1 MLAEET
7 PGRDPE
13 HESCGGRVLI
23 VDDEPQV
30 LAALRHQLRREFDV
44 VTAENGAEALEILRH
59 EPVDVIIAD
68 QRLPQMTGSEVLAAA
83 RALNGDAARI
93 MLTSYADLDAVVD
106 AINQAQ
112 IYGYVTTPWD
122 GNEIRTTVRTAIQR
136 ARLQKENR
144 ELLSTLEASD
154 RRKDE
159 FLAVLAHELRNPLA
173 PIRNAVD
180 ILRLQGLSDP
190 TAQAARDIIDRQLH
204 QLVRLVDDLLDANR
218 LNRGELLLRKERV
231 ELAAVVEQAV
241 EGARPQILSGGQEL
255 TLSLPQHS
263 VHLEADPV
271 RLVQVFQ
278 NLLINAS
285 KHTEKGGHI
294 RLRAG
299 SDASSVTVAIED
311 TGVGIAAKDL
321 PHIFEMFTK
330 IAPQM
335 AQTPLG
341 IGVGLAL
348 TRELVEMHG
357 GSIAARSEGPGKG
370 TAFIVRLP
378 LAVEER
384 LPQSSARG
392 DGDNAETASARRVL
406 VVDDDL
412 AVAQSLSLLLRVLG
426 NQAEI
431 AHDGLA
437 AIALAERL
445 QPEVILL
452 DIGMPILDGYETC
465 RRIRAEP
472 WGKSIKI
479 VAVTGWGSNEDR
491 RKSAEAGFDAHLV
504 KPAAAS
510 SLSQVL
516 GDPSSLVAR

>member
-1 MLAEET
+1 VVAEET

-144 ELLSTLEASD
+144 ELLSTLEASN

-190 TAQAARDIIDRQLH
+190 TALAARDIIDRQLH
-204 QLVRLVDDLLDANR
+204 QLVRLVDDLLDVNR
-218 LNRGELLLRKERV
+218 LSRGQLQPRKERV
-231 ELAAVVEQAV
+231 ELAAVVAQAL

-255 TLSLPQHS
+255 TVSLPQQP

-271 RLVQVFQ
+271 RLAQVFQ

-285 KHTEKGGHI
+285 KYTEKGGHI
-294 RLRAG
+294 GLRAG
-299 SDASSVTVAIED
+299 SDATGVTVAIDD
-311 TGVGIAAKDL
+311 TGVGIAAEDL
-321 PHIFEMFTK
+321 PHIFEMFTQVG
-330 IAPQM
+330 PQT
-335 AQTPLG
+335 AQTSLG
-341 IGVGLAL
+341 VGIGLAL
-348 TRELVEMHG
+348 ARGVVEMHG
-357 GSIAARSEGPGKG
+357 GTITAGSEGPGKG
-370 TAFIVRLP
+370 STFSVRLP

-392 DGDNAETASARRVL
+392 DGHNTETASARRVL

-452 DIGMPILDGYETC
+452 DIGMPIIDGYETC

-479 VAVTGWGSNEDR
+479 VALTGWGTDEDR
-491 RKSAEAGFDAHLV
+491 RRSAEAGFDAHLV
-504 KPAAAS
+504 KPAGAS
-510 SLSQVL
+510 TLSQVL
-516 GDPSSLVAR
+516 GDPSCLVAG

>member
-7 PGRDPE
+7 PRRDPE

-30 LAALRHQLRREFDV
+30 LAALRRQLRREFDV
-44 VTAENGAEALEILRH
+44 VTAENGADALEILQH

-68 QRLPQMTGSEVLAAA
+68 QRMPQMTGSELLAAA
-83 RALNGDAARI
+83 RALDGDAARI
-93 MLTSYADLDAVVD
+93 MLTGYADLDAVVD
-106 AINQAQ
+106 AVNQAQ
-112 IYGYVTTPWD
+112 LYGYVTKPWD

-180 ILRLQGLSDP
+180 ILRLEGLSDP

-218 LNRGELLLRKERV
+218 LNRGELQLRREWV
-231 ELAAVVEQAV
+231 DLAAVVEQAL

-299 SDASSVTVAIED
+299 SDASGVTVAIED
-311 TGVGIAAKDL
+311 TGVGIAAEDL
-321 PHIFEMFTK
+321 PHIFEMFTQ
-330 IAPQM
+330 IGPQK

-341 IGVGLAL
+341 IGLAL
-348 TRELVEMHG
+348 ARGLVEMHG

-370 TAFIVRLP
+370 SAFIVRLP

-406 VVDDDL
+406 VVDDDHT
-412 AVAQSLSLLLRVLG
+412 VAQSLSLLLRVLG
-426 NQAEI
+426 NQIEI
-431 AHDGLA
+431 AHDGLE
-437 AIALAERL
+437 AIALAERF
-445 QPEVILL
+445 QPEVMLL
-452 DIGMPILDGYETC
+452 DIGMPIIDGYETC

-479 VAVTGWGSNEDR
+479 VALTGWGTAEDR